1 MQCFA
6 RAAPNSEVREL
17 HGVLLTNAAVES
29 PVFNAAFLLRAVA
42 DDPVE
47 LDRRVAIAKVYY
59 AAHGLDW
66 SFWICEDLLPSAL
79 RRKAAGI
86 LERRGLRTVTVCP
99 GMIADRLEP
108 PSQQCPRID
117 CRPVADAE
125 TRLAFCH
132 ITSIC
137 FRIPFGTSLA
147 IYDSPATWDSGFTAY
162 IGYRDGV
169 PLATAATLEAGGV
182 IGLYSVATLPEYQGR
197 GIGEAITRYA
207 VGRARESSS
216 CRRIVLQA
224 TRQGGAL
231 YRRLGFREVTRISVY
246 AST

>member
-6 RAAPNSEVREL
+6 GAAPDSEVREL
-17 HGVLLTNAAVES
+17 HGVLITNAAVES
-29 PVFNAAFLLRAVA
+29 PVFNAAFLLRPVA

-59 AAHGLDW
+59 AARGLDW
-66 SFWICEDLLPSAL
+66 SFWICEDLLPHAS
-79 RRKAAGI
+79 RRQAAGI
-86 LERRGLRTVTVCP
+86 LERRGLRAVTACP
-99 GMIADRLEP
+99 GMIADHLEP
-108 PSQQCPRID
+108 PRQECPDLD
-117 CRPVADAE
+117 CRPVDDAE

-147 IYDSPATWDSGFTAY
+147 IYDSPVTWNSGFTAY
-162 IGYRDGV
+162 IGYRDGI
-169 PLATAATLEAGGV
+169 PMATAATLEAGGV
-182 IGLYSVATLPEYQGR
+182 IGLYSVATLPEYQGQ

-207 VGRARESSS
+207 VDRARDSSV
-216 CRRIVLQA
+216 CQQIVLQS
-224 TRQGGAL
+224 TSQGGAL